1 RERLILTATDEVV
14 SAIDASY
21 VSLRR
26 IREVLASGATV
37 PTPGY
42 QAARQAHRETTE
54 AARNVL
60 RRDLS
65 SLDI

>member
-1 RERLILTATDEVV
+1 M

-37 PTPGY
+37 PTPDY